1 MFSGAGMSLELKN
14 IEKRLGNFKLDG
26 VSFKLDR
33 GKTLGI
39 VGSSGSGKTTVFKI
53 LMRFLSPDRG
63 NYLIEGK
70 NALFLKRKEF
80 SRIVQGVFQNPS
92 RTLDPKKSVRF
103 LLSEP
108 FLIHREIEGSPEQ
121 LLREVSLP
129 QEVLD
134 AYPQQLSGGQLQRI
148 ALARALALS
157 PVYLI
162 ADEPTS
168 ALDPTVQV
176 QILKLLQRLQAKRN
190 MGMVFISHDINQV
203 VFLSDQLLVMLS
215 GMVMETGD
223 VESVLRKP
231 SPFTSY
237 LVSPSPLPEREK
249 GACPFYSKCPLA
261 GEKCKSQKP
270 VLRRVGDNH
279 WVRCHY
285 Y

>member
-1 MFSGAGMSLELKN
+1 MSLELTN
-14 IEKRLGNFKLDG
+14 IEKKLGNFKLDG
-26 VSFKLDR
+26 VSFNLDR

-53 LMRFLSPDRG
+53 LMRFLIPDRG
-63 NYLIEGK
+63 TYLIEGK
-70 NALFLKRKEF
+70 NAFSLKRKEF
-80 SRIVQGVFQNPS
+80 SRVVQGVFQNPS
-92 RTLDPKKSVRF
+92 RTLNPKKNIRF
-103 LLSEP
+103 LLTEP
-108 FLIHREIEGSPEQ
+108 FLIHREIKGSTEK

-129 QEVLD
+129 PEVLES
-134 AYPQQLSGGQLQRI
+134 YPYHLSGGQLQRI
-148 ALARALALS
+148 SLARALALS
-157 PVYLI
+157 PQYLI

-176 QILKLLQRLQAKRN
+176 QILKLLQKLQAKRN

-215 GMVMETGD
+215 GMVMEAGD

-237 LVSPSPLPEREK
+237 LVSPSPLPGREE

-261 GEKCKSQKP
+261 GKKCKIQKP
-270 VLRRVGDNH
+270 VLRMVGENH